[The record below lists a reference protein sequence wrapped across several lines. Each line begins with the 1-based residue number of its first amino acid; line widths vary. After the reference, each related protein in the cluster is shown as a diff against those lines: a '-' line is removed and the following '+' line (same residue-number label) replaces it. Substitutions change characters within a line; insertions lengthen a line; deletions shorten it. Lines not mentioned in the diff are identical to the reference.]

1 MNKKLPEECR
11 SAKHV
16 LEHILTQVAEFK
28 KFNQASSAACTTH
41 SHSHLTCVRCLM
53 THTPHPSPT
62 HTPRSPFTF
71 PPTLHSHLTCVC
83 CLMTHTPHSP
93 FTFPPTLLTHPSPS
107 HPLLTHPSPSYP
119 HFTHP
124 SPSHP
129 HSSLTLHPP
138 THSSLTLHPPTH
150 SSLTLQPPTHS
161 SLTLHPPTHT
171 PHSPFTLPPTLL
183 PTYCDHLIVL
193 SPFQEPFG
201 GGVAPTPVQDDS

>member
-1 MNKKLPEECR
+1 MLLLTTPPLPSPPPLSTLGSDDDLEYYVRECGQILGVNKKLPEECR

-71 PPTLHSHLTCVC
+71 PPTL
-83 CLMTHTPHSP
+83 
-93 FTFPPTLLTHPSPS
+93 LTHPSPS
-107 HPLLTHPSPSYP
+107 HPHLTHPSPSYP

-129 HSSLTLHPP
+129 HSLLTLHPP
-138 THSSLTLHPPTH
+138 THSSLTLH
-150 SSLTLQPPTHS
+150 
-161 SLTLHPPTHT
+161 T
-171 PHSPFTLPPTLL
+171 PHSPFTLPPTH
-183 PTYCDHLIVL
+183 PSTSHPH
-193 SPFQEPFG
+193 S
-201 GGVAPTPVQDDS
+201 